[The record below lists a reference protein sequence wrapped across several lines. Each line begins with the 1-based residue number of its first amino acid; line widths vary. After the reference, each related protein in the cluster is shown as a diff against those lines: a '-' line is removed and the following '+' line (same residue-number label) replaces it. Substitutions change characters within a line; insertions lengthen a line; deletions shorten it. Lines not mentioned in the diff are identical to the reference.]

1 MEIIKVDYLKHT
13 FKYDFLNKVL
23 KCSSRTRVQ
32 KSLLKKIKFE
42 QNIKSNYFL
51 INENGKNPLIYLHS
65 GTYSKN
71 PLNYQINFIKK
82 IATLTNS
89 KIYIPFYDSPSPEKI
104 VSFVNSFS
112 SPSIICQGIG
122 GGITFSL
129 YKKFKNIQKIVSISP
144 WMHLNNPFLNTKAKN
159 ELVGL
164 ESPFLTELDD
174 NVESLI
180 INGTQ
185 EKLRGYIKIFCK
197 NNINKNIKWLEYEGM
212 AEGFVFYPSKE
223 SLEPTRIIADFLQY

>member
-1 MEIIKVDYLKHT
+1 
-13 FKYDFLNKVL
+13 
-23 KCSSRTRVQ
+23 
-32 KSLLKKIKFE
+32 
-42 QNIKSNYFL
+42 
-51 INENGKNPLIYLHS
+51 
-65 GTYSKN
+65 
-71 PLNYQINFIKK
+71 
-82 IATLTNS
+82 
-89 KIYIPFYDSPSPEKI
+89 
-104 VSFVNSFS
+104 
-112 SPSIICQGIG
+112 
-122 GGITFSL
+122 
-129 YKKFKNIQKIVSISP
+129 
-144 WMHLNNPFLNTKAKN
+144 MHLNNPFLNTKAKN